1 MELQF
6 YVLLQ
11 RLSGIF
17 FLHESSHTNSET
29 VIRVTD
35 LKEKFFF
42 FIIRCKDLKEKKS
55 NEKDQW

>member
-6 YVLLQ
+6 YVVLQ

-17 FLHESSHTNSET
+17 FLHKSSHANSET
-29 VIRVTD
+29 VIGVTD

-42 FIIRCKDLKEKKS
+42 DNQMQRP
-55 NEKDQW
+55 